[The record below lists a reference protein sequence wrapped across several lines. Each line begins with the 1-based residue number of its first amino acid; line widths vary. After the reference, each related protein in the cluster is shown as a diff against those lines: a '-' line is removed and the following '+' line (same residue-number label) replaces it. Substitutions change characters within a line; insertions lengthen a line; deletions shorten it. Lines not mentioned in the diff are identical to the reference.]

1 MPEALLVLL
10 VWALTAQELLEKL
23 LWGFVTLR
31 LLRGFVSPRQLFG
44 GAVWGGCRGCFGGI
58 SAVLGPGR
66 AGRGFPLLLC
76 PP

>member
-10 VWALTAQELLEKL
+10 VWALTAQELLL
-23 LWGFVTLR
+23 RGFVTLR

-76 PP
+76 PS